1 MTLLTGRGAVYT
13 RIDDALA
20 RSGEMAMQAYCQE
33 TFSVGGVLLDS
44 NGQELMLMH
53 NNVVIERFT
62 YDPTAHGERQLV
74 DWYFEQI
81 AAGVALP
88 PAEEMTVVTSLD
100 PCCMCTGA
108 LLRAGFKVIVG
119 AFDRFSGINYNTE
132 ANYPSLTNEQ
142 RSRALANFSYP
153 QATGESCFVRPA
165 TSAQPPMF
173 FIDQATTD
181 KTLAL
186 CESIFTTS
194 LNSVQQQI
202 SNDLPPE
209 ALCDPATLPDDH
221 PVVAA
226 LRAVY
231 PQSLT
236 YRAPS
241 RGQPDVALA
250 NFMIPVIEQDRQRGG
265 KGDAVALLD
274 IFGNL
279 LLCMPGNISQS
290 PIQTAF
296 MQTTRT
302 WAQLRHQL
310 FLQQGEAVL
319 PFIGHCKYGTLVLA
333 RGPDSSDEGLM
344 TLGAYGS
351 TMEGALPSD
360 NPRQFQYIVPMT
372 DDAALQAYCRG
383 LPPLYSEEIVIHPW
397 QVEDE
402 SLIEA
407 ISEALSR

>member
-265 KGDAVALLD
+265 KGMLWRCWIYLAICCFACRAISASRQYKLPLCKLPVPGRSYVISCFFSKAKLYC
-274 IFGNL
+274 L
-279 LLCMPGNISQS
+279 LLATVNMAPWCWRVG
-290 PIQTAF
+290 QTAV
-296 MQTTRT
+296 MK
-302 WAQLRHQL
+302 A
-310 FLQQGEAVL
+310 
-319 PFIGHCKYGTLVLA
+319 
-333 RGPDSSDEGLM
+333 
-344 TLGAYGS
+344 
-351 TMEGALPSD
+351 
-360 NPRQFQYIVPMT
+360 
-372 DDAALQAYCRG
+372 
-383 LPPLYSEEIVIHPW
+383 
-397 QVEDE
+397 
-402 SLIEA
+402 
-407 ISEALSR
+407 